1 MIGII
6 DYGMGN
12 LRSVA
17 KALELLGADVTV
29 TADLSELSTAEK
41 LVLPGVGAFGDGMK
55 NLHSLGLVD
64 FLGTEVLT
72 NKKPLIGICL
82 GMQLLAKE
90 GFERGHHTGL
100 GWIDASVRKFDFS
113 GHHGG
118 NANQVLK
125 VPHVGW
131 NDVKFTDGEQNLN
144 SIFNGLKDGVSFYFV
159 HSYHMICQDKSDVAA
174 ICNYGYDFT
183 AAVHRDNIF
192 GTQFHPEKSQDA
204 GLKVLENY
212 INLKI

>member
-17 KALELLGADVTV
+17 KALELLGADVVV
-29 TADLSELSTAEK
+29 TADSSRLADAEK

-55 NLHSLGLVD
+55 NLNSLGLVD

-72 NKKPLIGICL
+72 NRKPLLGICL
-82 GMQLLAKE
+82 GMQLLATD
-90 GFERGHHTGL
+90 GFERGHHVGL

-113 GHHGG
+113 GSNGG
-118 NANQVLK
+118 STMRVFK

-131 NDVKFTDGEQNLN
+131 NDVKFTNPEQTPNP
-144 SIFNGLKDGVSFYFV
+144 IFSGLKDGASFYFV
-159 HSYHMICQDKSDVAA
+159 HSYHMVCKNNSDIAA
-174 ICNYGYDFT
+174 TCNYGYDFT
-183 AAVHRDNIF
+183 AAVLHGNIF
-192 GTQFHPEKSQDA
+192 GTQFHPEKSQDT

-212 INLKI
+212 VDM